1 MIPSVRTTAYIGV
14 KLKAGSDQVLRAEFY
29 FSTSKC
35 ILLLNCPKDAQYNK
49 SECWGAQF
57 FLWVSA
63 NTFFFSF
70 SIKPLYCLK

>member
-1 MIPSVRTTAYIGV
+1 MFDNTVYSHYTHTVYLTTFSMIPSVRTTAYIGV

-49 SECWGAQF
+49 SEC
-57 FLWVSA
+57 
-63 NTFFFSF
+63 
-70 SIKPLYCLK
+70 